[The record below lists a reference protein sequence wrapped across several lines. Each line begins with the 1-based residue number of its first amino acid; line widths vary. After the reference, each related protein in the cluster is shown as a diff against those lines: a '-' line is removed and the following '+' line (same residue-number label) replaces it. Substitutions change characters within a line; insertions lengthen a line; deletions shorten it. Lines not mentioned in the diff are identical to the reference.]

1 MTPVPSAAG
10 SRLREMEEVL
20 RSHWGYP
27 SFRPMQADIIGS
39 VLSGADTLGLM
50 ATGGGKSITF
60 QVPALMLDGLTIVVT
75 PLISLMKDQ
84 VDNLHDRGIRAY
96 YLHSGL
102 SRRESKL
109 AYDRC
114 RLGKAK
120 ILYVSPERLGASSFL
135 DNVRHLPVS
144 LIVVDEAHCI
154 SQWGYDFRPSYL
166 RIADLRSRFPSVP
179 VLALTASATPA
190 VVADIADKLRFRPGG
205 HNIFRLTFS
214 RSNLSYIV
222 RRTELKE
229 QALCRILSRVPGC
242 GIVYV
247 RSRKRAASV
256 AQELLRAGITASFY
270 HAGLSPQEKDER
282 QSLWKEDR
290 IRIMV
295 ATTAFGMGIDKPD
308 VRIVVHFDV
317 PSSLEEYYQ
326 EAGRAGRDGKPSF
339 AVSLVDE
346 RTDKAI
352 LTRRL
357 TGTFPPKEVIRQI
370 YTRVC
375 VFLGVAMGE
384 GFQQVYDF
392 NIALFCARFHLQ
404 PVQVASALRLLTQAG
419 YIEYVEEVATRPRLM
434 IIMTRAQLYGLQLP
448 EECERVFN
456 HILRSYTGIFADY
469 EHIDESLIASQLG
482 LTERTVYENLLLL
495 GRMHVIHYVPRSNTP
510 YIYFTSSRQ
519 PESDIILPKSIYE
532 HRRKDMEERIGAMKR
547 FLFADSSCRVNTL
560 LRYFGEEPSAPCG
573 QCDICRSAKA
583 ATTSL
588 AAGRNDT
595 AAANGSQLP
604 SPEEVVLH
612 VASRNPEG
620 LTIAELSA
628 RTGIATE
635 AVIPLVR
642 SMLDGRLL
650 LLEPLTNRIKPMNT
664 DGKQ

>member
-1 MTPVPSAAG
+1 
-10 SRLREMEEVL
+10 
-20 RSHWGYP
+20 
-27 SFRPMQADIIGS
+27 
-39 VLSGADTLGLM
+39 
-50 ATGGGKSITF
+50 
-60 QVPALMLDGLTIVVT
+60 
-75 PLISLMKDQ
+75 
-84 VDNLHDRGIRAY
+84 

-135 DNVRHLPVS
+135 DNVRHLPMS

-229 QALCRILSRVPGC
+229 QALCHILSRVPGC

-357 TGTFPPKEVIRQI
+357 SGTFPPKEVIRQI
-370 YTRVC
+370 YTRMC

-510 YIYFTSSRQ
+510 YIYFISSRQ

-583 ATTSL
+583 AKTSL
-588 AAGRNDT
+588 AAGRDDT
-595 AAANGSQLP
+595 AANGSQLP

-650 LLEPLTNRIKPMNT
+650 VLEPHTNRIKPMTT